1 MQIQQGKQ
9 PDPKELFNFDNTQ
22 CVKKTNTNIL
32 ITNFSC
38 LLRYGVEINDLK
50 IAECIQKGV
59 PVIKQ
64 DIDKGINEFISSNF
78 DLSIMA
84 RSIQCLKNP
93 DLALN
98 EMLQISK
105 RCVVTVP
112 NLGYWRCRINLASGK
127 MPVTPELPSSWYETE
142 NIHLCTIKDFEK
154 LCLDKNIKINKIV
167 GLNEN
172 KTSEIKKNN
181 LEIKNLFSKFKK
193 LILIIPNNCSEKII
207 ITIPATI
214 LNISEFCKSV

>member
-1 MQIQQGKQ
+1 MAIQLSQIIKNWVPENSKVIDFGCGSGSLLN
-9 PDPKELFNFDNTQ
+9 E
-22 CVKKTNTNIL
+22 L
-32 ITNFSC
+32 ITDKNV
-38 LLRYGVEINDLK
+38 LGYGVEINDLK

-98 EMLQISK
+98 EMLQLSK

-154 LCLDKNIKINKIV
+154 LCSEKNIKVIDKIFINKQGKQSI
-167 GLNEN
+167 LSS
-172 KTSEIKKNN
+172 KSP
-181 LEIKNLFSKFKK
+181 NLFAVEGVY
-193 LILIIPNNCSEKII
+193 LLEK
-207 ITIPATI
+207 
-214 LNISEFCKSV
+214 

>member
-1 MQIQQGKQ
+1 MAIQLSQIIKNWVPENSKVIDFGCGSGSLLN
-9 PDPKELFNFDNTQ
+9 E
-22 CVKKTNTNIL
+22 L
-32 ITNFSC
+32 ITDKNV
-38 LLRYGVEINDLK
+38 LGYGVEINDLK

-98 EMLQISK
+98 EMLQLSK

-142 NIHLCTIKDFEK
+142 NIHLCTIRDFEN
-154 LCLDKNIKINKIV
+154 LCS
-167 GLNEN
+167 NEN
-172 KTSEIKKNN
+172 IYIKDRIYLNKNGRQGN
-181 LEIKNLFSKFKK
+181 LASLS
-193 LILIIPNNCSEKII
+193 PNFLAVEGVYLLEK
-207 ITIPATI
+207 
-214 LNISEFCKSV
+214 

>member
-1 MQIQQGKQ
+1 MAIQLSEIIKKWVPENSKVIDFGCGNGSLL
-9 PDPKELFNFDNTQ
+9 DELIID
-22 CVKKTNTNIL
+22 KNIL
-32 ITNFSC
+32 G
-38 LLRYGVEINDLK
+38 YGVEINDLK

-154 LCLDKNIKINKIV
+154 LCSDKNIKIKDKIFINRR
-167 GLNEN
+167 GTQSSL
-172 KTSEIKKNN
+172 SLISP
-181 LEIKNLFSKFKK
+181 NLFAVEGVY
-193 LILIIPNNCSEKII
+193 LLEK
-207 ITIPATI
+207 
-214 LNISEFCKSV
+214 